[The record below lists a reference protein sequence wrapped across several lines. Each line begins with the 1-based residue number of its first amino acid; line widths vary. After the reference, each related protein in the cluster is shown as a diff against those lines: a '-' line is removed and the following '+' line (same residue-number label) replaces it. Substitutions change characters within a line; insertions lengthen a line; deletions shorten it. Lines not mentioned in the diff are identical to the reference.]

1 MDAPLAL
8 QSVGLSI
15 VGRRTNNEDAL
26 LLRPSLGLFVVADGM
41 GGYEGGEVA
50 SATVVDALAGFV
62 AKNDLD
68 PEGTWPVRERGDLGP
83 LEMLVEA
90 SLRVADREVKAKK
103 QGVLAKMGSTAVVA
117 LFRGA
122 RVVIGHVGD
131 SRVYRL
137 RGEELAQLTDD
148 HSVAAELAKN
158 GMGDR
163 EVSPAFLA
171 CLTRAIGMEGDTVA
185 DVRGEAVRPGDTYLL
200 CSDGLWGSLPH
211 ATIAELLRA
220 SSLADACRALV
231 EAAHAAGSTDN
242 ITAVLVRAHSG
253 KRP

>member
-1 MDAPLAL
+1 MAAPLAL

-15 VGRRTNNEDAL
+15 VGRRANNEDAL

-62 AKNDLD
+62 TKNDVD
-68 PEGTWPVRERGDLGP
+68 PEGTWPVRERSDLGP

-103 QGVLAKMGSTAVVA
+103 HGVLARMGSTAVLA

-137 RGEELAQLTDD
+137 REGELTQLTED

-163 EVSPAFLA
+163 EVSPSFLA
-171 CLTRAIGMEGDTVA
+171 CLTRAIGMEGDTVP
-185 DVRGEAVRPGDTYLL
+185 DVRGEALLAGDTYLL
-200 CSDGLWGSLPH
+200 CSDGLWGSLPD
-211 ATIAELLRA
+211 ATIAELMRVPV
-220 SSLADACRALV
+220 LADGCRALV
-231 EAAHAAGSTDN
+231 EAALFAGSSDN
-242 ITAVLVRAHSG
+242 ITAILIRAQSG
-253 KRP
+253 ISP